1 MDDDEQRFRRLFDE
15 AYRPL
20 MAYALRRVADRAS
33 AEDVVAETFTIAWRR
48 RGALPDGDRARPY
61 LFGIARRV
69 IANEQRSRR
78 RWSRLVARLRQQPI
92 EDPEPRVS
100 DPRVAAALAALPQ
113 RDREVLRLAA
123 WDGLANEDIA
133 IVLGLSPS
141 GVASQ
146 LQRAREHLASAL
158 AAAGVERT
166 PPKGGGTR

>member
-20 MAYALRRVADRAS
+20 VAYALRRVADRPS
-33 AEDVVAETFTIAWRR
+33 AEDVVAETFAIAWRR
-48 RGALPDGDRARPY
+48 RGTLPDGDRARPY

-69 IANEQRSRR
+69 IANERRSRR
-78 RWSRLVARLRQQPI
+78 RWSRLVGRLRQQPV
-92 EDPEPRVS
+92 EDPEPSVS

-141 GVASQ
+141 GVASR
-146 LQRAREHLASAL
+146 LQRARRRLTEAL
-158 AAAGVERT
+158 AAAAVERT
-166 PPKGGGTR
+166 PPRKGGTR